1 MSRAESIASDVLES
15 IYVRIEQCKA
25 KLLDPNNSME
35 DQLATADL
43 MEKLARAALAMK
55 AIETIEHNE

>member
-1 MSRAESIASDVLES
+1 MFLKSINE
-15 IYVRIEQCKA
+15 
-25 KLLDPNNSME
+25 NSME

-55 AIETIEHNE
+55 AMETIEHYE